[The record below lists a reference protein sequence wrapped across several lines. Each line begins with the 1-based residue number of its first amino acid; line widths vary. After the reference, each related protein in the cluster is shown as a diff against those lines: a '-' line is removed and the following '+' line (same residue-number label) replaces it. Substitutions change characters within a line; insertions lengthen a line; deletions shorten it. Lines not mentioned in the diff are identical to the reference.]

1 MFFLSKFN
9 LSKIKNIN
17 IISIL
22 LLVAIFT
29 SSMTSLRFY
38 GRVGISEILFVIVYF
53 FLIQIYLKNILSI
66 KYDLLNLIKF
76 LLFGIFF
83 IVSPINFFFNTNIY
97 NLNFDILVYPFSFFI
112 IFITV
117 YDNEKILNFKFITR
131 SFYKSLL
138 PFFLISFII
147 YIFVYY
153 NFFKLHGINIQFSG
167 LSNNPNQF
175 AFYLLVYL
183 YFISLYY
190 KEKFFNFFLFSLV
203 AGFATQSE
211 AFVISYTFLIILII
225 FNMISKKLSNKNF
238 FFSILFVFIIIIFFS
253 FYFQIIDYLIHY
265 FKEEKITRL
274 NLILDSLSLIS
285 ENIFKGFGPG
295 AFVSLEN
302 SGENLVFYEAHN
314 TILDYSIQ
322 FGIIVPIIVY
332 LIITYSTYIM
342 FKKKDF
348 FPCFTLW
355 SIIIFSQFHYIGR
368 HFIFYLILGITIIYI
383 KKNFKKKL
391 I

>member
-38 GRVGISEILFVIVYF
+38 GRLGISEILFVIVYF

-153 NFFKLHGINIQFSG
+153 NFFKLHEIKIQFSG

-203 AGFATQSE
+203 TGFATQSE

-391 I
+391 V

>member
-38 GRVGISEILFVIVYF
+38 GRLGISEILFVIVYF

-97 NLNFDILVYPFSFFI
+97 NFNFDILVYPFSFFI

-153 NFFKLHGINIQFSG
+153 NFFKLHEIKIQFSG

-203 AGFATQSE
+203 TGFATQSE
-211 AFVISYTFLIILII
+211 AFVISYIFLIILII

-391 I
+391 V